1 MDSITVREFAIN
13 ADVSLEAVI
22 DMSKEIDI
30 KISDKD
36 DLLSLQQQLMLM
48 QHLRLSQSD
57 VSHKKEFTINNIINS
72 RHLNELNLLLTQAMA
87 SRKIQ
92 SLIKDENL
100 TVVINATLKL
110 ITKDDDQLYA
120 SAILGRLAAV
130 ARGRELNI
138 YNRADEVISIE
149 PASIESLEDGEAK
162 QYAAQVLSYVTHEWV
177 GEYSYRE
184 ALLIDTA
191 DNARRE
197 LLFACL
203 ARVGNVADWLGS
215 ISSHATVLALLNN
228 TDAKLKRLRRLFLVM
243 SEVAGR
249 WRGDVGSD
257 FGSQL
262 SKCLSTFVP
271 RKLGDVDEELVFSTL
286 DHLLS
291 ILLRVIELRF
301 SMALHAST
309 FALMDDGKRL
319 LGAGLWGRFIDKS
332 SVMPSIRMALLET
345 ALVLA
350 RQNRSDKQ
358 VVSILLAAY
367 TSRPQ
372 AAVAIKKHFVNARDL
387 DPDIA
392 DWWRSVGEASESQR
406 NVEHKVGNTEDSQIG
421 ALLIEVEG
429 NREAMNK
436 VGRAVVPL
444 LEISDPVL
452 ASTVKKAVDGYHDI
466 AQTARRLARMR
477 KLSKTDLKGERLEYN
492 PLEHEMLG
500 GHRAGVRRVKVV
512 RDGIMKEFAG
522 KIKTLVKPWVE
533 PEEN

>member
-1 MDSITVREFAIN
+1 MDSISI
-13 ADVSLEAVI
+13 
-22 DMSKEIDI
+22 KEIAVDVGLTVDGVLNTFNEI
-30 KISDKD
+30 GFVFDGAD
-36 DLLSLQQQLMLM
+36 DFVTMPQQIALL
-48 QHLRLSQSD
+48 QHLRVQQND
-57 VSHKKEFTINNIINS
+57 VGAKKEISISDIQSASN
-72 RHLNELNLLLTQAMA
+72 LKELNLLLTQAMA

-92 SLIKDENL
+92 SLIKDDNL
-100 TVVINATLKL
+100 IVVINATLKL
-110 ITKDDDQLYA
+110 MTKVDDQLYV

-130 ARGRELNI
+130 ARGREF
-138 YNRADEVISIE
+138 YVFKRADEVITSE

-162 QYAAQVLSYVTHEWV
+162 QYAAQVLSYVTHEWF

-197 LLFACL
+197 LLSACL
-203 ARVGNVADWLGS
+203 ARVGNVADWLGA
-215 ISSHATVLALLNN
+215 ISDHASVLAFLNN
-228 TDAKLKRLRRLFLVM
+228 TDAKLKRLRRMFLVM
-243 SEVAGR
+243 SEVTAR

-257 FGSQL
+257 FGSHL
-262 SKCLSTFVP
+262 SKCLSSFVP
-271 RKLGDVDEELVFSTL
+271 RKLGDIDEELVFSTL

-332 SVMPSIRMALLET
+332 SVMPTIRMALLET

-372 AAVAIKKHFVNARDL
+372 AAAAIKKHFVNARDL

-392 DWWRSVGEASESQR
+392 DWWRSVGETSESQR
-406 NVEHKVGNTEDSQIG
+406 NVEHKVGNTEDTQIG

-429 NREAMNK
+429 NREAMDK

-492 PLEHEMLG
+492 PFEHEMLG
-500 GHRAGVRRVKVV
+500 GHKAGVRRVKVV